1 MRRTVI
7 AVIVA
12 AAVAILASGCA
23 TNHPRSIV
31 THVQYVQLPSAPPVD
46 QYAAPPQPA
55 PQMVQAGKPVEGR
68 KYLNIGANPVDEKR
82 PTRPNER
89 VLILADDAY
98 VVTRDRAGKISEGWI
113 KAGEQVFAVPASDP
127 RYWEAIAIKRCGN
140 PILNRL
146 HGVAPIWIFDPSA
159 QPQPVVQQSIAPQ
172 VVGQQQLAA
181 VPVPAPVSSEPVPC
195 AQRKSGWGSVIGGA
209 VGFVGG
215 LITRK
220 PALAAAT
227 AAGGALIGG
236 WFDGECL
243 EPQDVAVAAGWGIA
257 GYGLTK
263 PRSHGGGPATSSSSG
278 SGSGSGPASLPSNG
292 GGGPGGIPGN

>member
-1 MRRTVI
+1 MRQLAMVVI
-7 AVIVA
+7 AV
-12 AAVAILASGCA
+12 AVALSASGCA
-23 TNHPRSIV
+23 TGTKGYYGRQTV
-31 THVQYVQLPSAPPVD
+31 VYVAPQVVAQQAPAD
-46 QYAAPPQPA
+46 PYAAPPQPA

-98 VVTRDRAGKISEGWI
+98 VVTRDRAGKISEGWL
-113 KAGEQVFAVPASDP
+113 KAGEQVFAVPASDS
-127 RYWEAIAIKRCGN
+127 RYWEAIAIKCCGN
-140 PILNRL
+140 PVLNRM

-159 QPQPVVQQSIAPQ
+159 QPQPVVQQPVAPQ

-181 VPVPAPVSSEPVPC
+181 VPASAPASSEPVPC

-220 PALAAAT
+220 PTLAAAT

-257 GYGLTK
+257 GYGLIK
-263 PRSHGGGPATSSSSG
+263 PRSHGGGAAASSSG
-278 SGSGSGPASLPSNG
+278 SGPAPLPSNG